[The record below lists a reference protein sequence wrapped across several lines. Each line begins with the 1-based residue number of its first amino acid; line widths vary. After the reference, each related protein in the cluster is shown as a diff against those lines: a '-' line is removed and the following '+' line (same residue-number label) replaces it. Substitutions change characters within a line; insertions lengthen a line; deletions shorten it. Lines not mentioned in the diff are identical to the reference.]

1 MSIYS
6 QKNRWKILL
15 ALLAILIVIA
25 SLWYTNRLVKK
36 ISTDERSKLELWAKA
51 IQKKANLVR
60 ITSFLFEEIKNEE
73 RKKAEFYAKATQK
86 ITTSE
91 LFEINEMTAFILE
104 FIRSNTTIPVIL
116 TDGNKINGSR
126 NLDSLKEKDENYLKE
141 QLEIMRK
148 NYAPIEFEY
157 YKGKK
162 NYLYYNDSKVFAEIK
177 LVFDSLTR
185 SFISEVVSN
194 TASVPVIYTDS
205 TTLNIIASGNI
216 DSVTLSNDKRLTERI
231 LKMSEENKPIQIE
244 LEKGIKHYIFY
255 EESTLLKQLKYY
267 PYIQFTAIGI
277 FLLIAYSL
285 FSTARKSEQN
295 QVWVGMSKE
304 TAHQLG
310 TPISSLMAW
319 VELLKLKQV
328 DESIVD
334 ELNRD
339 VERLNTIAD
348 RFSKVGSEPNLQAEN
363 LVLVIDHFIEY
374 MKKRSSKNVQ
384 FEIKTTLKQTTSAN
398 LNVPLFEWVIENL
411 CKNAIDAM
419 DGKGKITIDIFEN
432 DKNIFV
438 DFSDT
443 GKGIPKGKLKTVFE
457 PGFTTKKRGWGLGL
471 SLCKRIIENYHKGK
485 ISVKKSDP
493 NAGTTFQ
500 IVLNHSK

>member
-36 ISTDERSKLELWAKA
+36 ISNDERSKLELWAKA

-91 LFEINEMTAFILE
+91 LYEINEMTSFILE

-116 TDGNKINGSR
+116 SDGNKISGSR
-126 NLDSLKEKDENYLKE
+126 NLDSLKEKDENYLQQ
-141 QLEIMRK
+141 QLEIMKK
-148 NYAPIEFEY
+148 NYPPIEFEY

-205 TTLNIIASGNI
+205 TKHNIVASGNI
-216 DSVTLSNDKRLTERI
+216 DSLTLADETLLNKRI
-231 LKMSEENKPIQIE
+231 IKMSEENKPIEIE
-244 LEKGIKHYIFY
+244 LEEGVKHYIFY
-255 EESTLLKQLKYY
+255 EESLLLKQLKYY
-267 PYIQFTAIGI
+267 PYVQFTAIGI
-277 FLLIAYSL
+277 FLIIAYSL

-319 VELLKLKQV
+319 VELLKSKQV
-328 DESIVD
+328 DESIVT

-339 VERLNTIAD
+339 VDRLNTIAE
-348 RFSKVGSEPNLQAEN
+348 RFSKVGSEPSLQAEN
-363 LVLVIDHFIEY
+363 IVQVIENFIDY
-374 MKKRSSKNVQ
+374 MKKRSSKNIT
-384 FEIKTTLKQTTSAN
+384 FEIKSTLNESTMAN

-419 DGKGKITIDIFEN
+419 DGKGKINIDIFEN
-432 DKNIFV
+432 EKNIII

-485 ISVKKSDP
+485 ISVKKSEP
-493 NAGTTFQ
+493 NQGTTFR
-500 IVLNHSK
+500 IVLNHGN

>member
-36 ISTDERSKLELWAKA
+36 ISNDERSKLELWAKA

-91 LFEINEMTAFILE
+91 LYEINEMTSFILE

-116 TDGNKINGSR
+116 SDGNKISGSR
-126 NLDSLKEKDENYLKE
+126 NLDSLKEKDENYLQQ
-141 QLEIMRK
+141 QLEIMKK
-148 NYAPIEFEY
+148 NYPPIEFEY

-205 TTLNIIASGNI
+205 TKHNIVASGNI
-216 DSVTLSNDKRLTERI
+216 DSLTLADETLLNKRI
-231 LKMSEENKPIQIE
+231 IKMSEENKPIEIE
-244 LEKGIKHYIFY
+244 LEEGVKHYIFY
-255 EESTLLKQLKYY
+255 EESLLLKQLKYY
-267 PYIQFTAIGI
+267 PYVQFTAIGI
-277 FLLIAYSL
+277 FLIIAYSL

-319 VELLKLKQV
+319 VELLKSKKV
-328 DESIVD
+328 DESIVT

-339 VERLNTIAD
+339 VDRLNTIAE
-348 RFSKVGSEPNLQAEN
+348 RFSKVGSEPSLQAEN
-363 LVLVIDHFIEY
+363 IVQVIENFIDY
-374 MKKRSSKNVQ
+374 MKKRSSKNIT
-384 FEIKTTLKQTTSAN
+384 FEIKSSLKESTMAN

-419 DGKGKITIDIFEN
+419 DGKGKINIDIFEN
-432 DKNIFV
+432 EKNIII

-485 ISVKKSDP
+485 ISVKKSEP
-493 NAGTTFQ
+493 NQGTIFR
-500 IVLNHSK
+500 IVLNHGI